1 MVKEFT
7 YKYPLQKRTTKLSPD
22 SHVELRKAAAINNF
36 ELGSSDIY
44 IDKYKRAVDTIVIES
59 KNKNYK
65 LDLGHDIESIQ
76 ELLIAVNV
84 YKPSLCRENK
94 IHSKHCLG
102 KKGANYSNYLTHH
115 LSEDAPTGLNNK
127 ISNFVPCTDSIECKS
142 KEHSK
147 KSLFKQDTTKI
158 IQSPLEQVILGTNI
172 KLRENDKLFT
182 PNNIVDGHYP
192 HIASGN
198 VKFDIHSMYRVCY
211 NCFTTKNDKPYN
223 YEDIV
228 YLSNNEIKKYQST
241 HFCPSQMI
249 GLCLKHALKY
259 KIKYPGLNIYSIESK
274 STMDKQYTQNSK
286 KISELMLCHMKSQYA
301 LTYDRLKIPLDRYLP
316 HKY

>member
-7 YKYPLQKRTTKLSPD
+7 YKCPLQKRTTMLSPN
-22 SHVELRKAAAINNF
+22 SHAELAKVAAIHNF
-36 ELGSSDIY
+36 ELASSCIY

-59 KNKNYK
+59 KKNNYK

-76 ELLIAVNV
+76 ELLLAVNV
-84 YKPSLCRENK
+84 YKPSACRENK
-94 IHSKHCLG
+94 NHSRHCTG
-102 KKGANYSNYLTHH
+102 KKGASYSNYLTHR
-115 LSEDAPTGLNNK
+115 LSEDAPTCMNNK
-127 ISNFVPCTDSIECKS
+127 ISDFVPCTDSIECKT
-142 KEHSK
+142 KEHYK
-147 KSLFKQDTTKI
+147 KALFKQDITKVI
-158 IQSPLEQVILGTNI
+158 HSPLEQVILGTNI

-182 PNNIVDGHYP
+182 PNHIVDGHYS
-192 HIASGN
+192 HIASSN
-198 VKFDIHSMYRVCY
+198 VKFDICSMYKVCY
-211 NCFTTKNDKPYN
+211 NCFTVANDKPYS
-223 YEDIV
+223 YDDIV
-228 YLSNNEIKKYQST
+228 YLSNSDIKKYQST

-274 STMDKQYTQNSK
+274 STMDMQYAQNPK